1 MCLCNQGKNGITDAC
16 STEDIFIRFH
26 PLSFTFIQG
35 GLHWSVSDHHKVIFN
50 AQTNVGRMDGLE
62 ISER

>member
-1 MCLCNQGKNGITDAC
+1 MHVAPR
-16 STEDIFIRFH
+16 IF
-26 PLSFTFIQG
+26 SFAFIQG

-62 ISER
+62 ISERQSAKITDLRRC